1 MSTADVAIVDFGLGN
16 LFSIKHA
23 CEHVGLT
30 VSITSS
36 AEEVAAARSV
46 ILPGVGAFADAME
59 SLHSLGLVD
68 TLRETADSG
77 KPLLG
82 ICLGLQLLFSQS
94 EEFGVHSGLGIV
106 PGQVVYFPEQKEGGR
121 QLKVPE
127 VGWNDI
133 RPSADRAP
141 RAWDGTLLDGLPAG
155 VPMYFVH
162 SCYVIPEDADL
173 VLCQAEYGQV
183 RFCAGIARG
192 NVTAF
197 QFHPERSGPDG
208 LRIYANFKKMIET
221 QGNVT

>member
-1 MSTADVAIVDFGLGN
+1 VSTADVAIVDFGLGN

-23 CEHVGLT
+23 CEHIGLT
-30 VSITSS
+30 VAVTSS
-36 AEEVAAARSV
+36 AEEVEAARSV

-59 SLHSLGLVD
+59 SLRALGLVEP
-68 TLRETADSG
+68 LRETVRSG
-77 KPLLG
+77 KPFLG

-94 EEFGVHSGLGIV
+94 EEFGIHPGLDIV

-127 VGWNDI
+127 VGWNEI
-133 RPSADRAP
+133 HPPADRAQ
-141 RAWDGTLLDGLPAG
+141 AWDATLLHGLPAG

-162 SCYVIPEDADL
+162 SCYVIPEDAGL
-173 VLCQAEYGQV
+173 TLCQAGYGQV

-208 LRIYANFKKMIET
+208 LRIYANFKKMIKMRSESR
-221 QGNVT
+221 